1 MGAARP
7 VRVSRRISQEK
18 SDIEIDRD
26 TIRARQRLQGYAAD
40 GKGTTRIPGAILLK
54 LVGNERLIFRTGIIP
69 LNCLIEVSH
78 HFIEIVSLHVA
89 IERSDKILGFR
100 LCDRS
105 RRGSTERGRSESD
118 ASQDHNCDEN
128 SKRFSQGADYPLIKV
143 KYYAIEKSEKPVS
156 LWTASECVDQSGNI
170 SAQLT
175 GGSFE

>member
-26 TIRARQRLQGYAAD
+26 TIRARQRLQGDAAD
-40 GKGTTRIPGAILLK
+40 GKGTARIPGAILLK
-54 LVGNERLIFRTGIIP
+54 LVGHERLIFRTGIVP
-69 LNCLIEVSH
+69 LNCSIEVSH

-118 ASQDHNCDEN
+118 ASQDHNRDEN

-143 KYYAIEKSEKPVS
+143 KYYAIEKSENRSVCGI
-156 LWTASECVDQSGNI
+156 ASESPRQD
-170 SAQLT
+170 AP
-175 GGSFE
+175 F